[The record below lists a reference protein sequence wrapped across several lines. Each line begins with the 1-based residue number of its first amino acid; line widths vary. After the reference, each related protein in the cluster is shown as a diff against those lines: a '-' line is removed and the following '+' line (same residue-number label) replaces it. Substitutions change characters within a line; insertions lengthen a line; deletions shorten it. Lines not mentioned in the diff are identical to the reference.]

1 MLIPNVRGN
10 HIWYVYWLLMHR
22 VAVLVSLAVSSL
34 NIDPLV
40 AVMELKLLNQKISK
54 TALSNWRTLGHLLN
68 SHQALY
74 TALDDNLRAT
84 ITSNAALSHLFAQ
97 PLLLSFTHS
106 GLVIIII
113 TLTGSCHSSR
123 TSQRSG
129 RPQSSHR
136 PHSLRRHAVRKGGM
150 GRIGSRI
157 LSLRW
162 GVVGGI
168 VGDWPDG
175 LAL

>member
-34 NIDPLV
+34 NTDPLV

-54 TALSNWRTLGHLLN
+54 TALSNWRTLGHLLD
-68 SHQALY
+68 SYQALY
-74 TALDDNLRAT
+74 TALDHNLRAT
-84 ITSNAALSHLFAQ
+84 IRSNATLSHLFAQ

-113 TLTGSCHSSR
+113 INLVGSCHSSR
-123 TSQRSG
+123 TSQCSC
-129 RPQSSHR
+129 R
-136 PHSLRRHAVRKGGM
+136 PHSSRRHPSLRRGDM
-150 GRIGSRI
+150 GHTGSRV
-157 LSLRW
+157 LSLLW
-162 GVVGGI
+162 GMVGGI
-168 VGDWPDG
+168 VGDWRGG

>member
-113 TLTGSCHSSR
+113 IIIINLIGSCHSSR
-123 TSQRSG
+123 TSQRSC
-129 RPQSSHR
+129 R
-136 PHSLRRHAVRKGGM
+136 PHSSRRHPSLRRGDM
-150 GRIGSRI
+150 GHTGSRV
-157 LSLRW
+157 LSLLW
-162 GVVGGI
+162 GMVGGI
-168 VGDWPDG
+168 VGDWPGG